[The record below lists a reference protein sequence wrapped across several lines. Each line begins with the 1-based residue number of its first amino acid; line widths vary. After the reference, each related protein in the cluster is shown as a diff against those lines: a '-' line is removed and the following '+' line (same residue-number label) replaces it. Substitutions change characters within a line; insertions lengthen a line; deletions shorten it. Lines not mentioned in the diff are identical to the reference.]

1 MSDARSPSRHRFRQ
15 EQSALAAALR
25 ALLGQA
31 VDTLEFVGQERAEE
45 IDAEF
50 LQSRAVEEYG
60 SNVVQQ
66 VWPEG
71 AIEAATEVIHRVSR
85 NVGTRPVWLIV
96 PLSEAQAVA
105 MPNDFALDNPLGFAA
120 LAWDD
125 GDLRLLDRELPA
137 GLWLVRHTHVHGAGR
152 EYSWELSVWGEPWA
166 SAATRAMRGIG

>member
-120 LAWDD
+120 LADSE
-125 GDLRLLDRELPA
+125 LRLLDRELPA
-137 GLWLVRHTHVHGAGR
+137 GLWFLRHSHDAETNHVD
-152 EYSWELSVWGEPWA
+152 YTWELSVWGEPWA
-166 SAATRAMRGIG
+166 SAATRALRGIG